1 MDLLCTE
8 KIMSDYETD
17 IMYHHH
23 HHPTETLEQNVVEVQ
38 TSALNGGVIV
48 TTNSPTES
56 SLSQLS
62 YALSMSE
69 NSSSSASVS
78 SASYGE
84 YQEMSIIQ
92 SQHNSSSKRNSTS
105 MSQPQSESQSQ
116 QIQTQPVE
124 DYTTSMVASDGG
136 CSSGCSDG
144 GVGGAA
150 VELMEVVMSTSGNKV
165 HIAAQPNHQS
175 QQQQQEYSHVPLR
188 RPVEILNTATEDP
201 TFLTDRCLETALKI
215 DERRQRPLGSYFKTV
230 QSDITPPMRKLVA
243 EWMME
248 VSPIKQL

>member
-1 MDLLCTE
+1 
-8 KIMSDYETD
+8 MSDYETD

-23 HHPTETLEQNVVEVQ
+23 HHNPTETLEQNVVEVQ

-105 MSQPQSESQSQ
+105 MSQPQSESQ
-116 QIQTQPVE
+116 QIQRQQVE
-124 DYTTSMVASDGG
+124 DYTTSMVASDG
-136 CSSGCSDG
+136 GCSDG

-248 VSPIKQL
+248 VSPI